1 MQSSIVKYKQ
11 IGPMVATIIFEKCMN
26 DSSHLKI
33 VVVNSLV
40 APEGSSPAEHK
51 QAERARA
58 LRIGLLEAGYNLL
71 AALPPSA
78 DLEAQI
84 ARLQPDLIIVDEQSD
99 AALKRVVAATA
110 SERRPIVCF
119 TEDADRNK
127 MHAAI
132 EAGVSAY
139 VVAGLSAER
148 VKGVLD
154 VALARFEVEQKL
166 RGELEE
172 TRTKLAER
180 KVVERAK
187 GLLMERH
194 HCTEDEAYSKL
205 RRLAMDKN
213 LKLAELAQ
221 RMLDVADLL
230 I

>member
-1 MQSSIVKYKQ
+1 
-11 IGPMVATIIFEKCMN
+11 MN
-26 DSSHLKI
+26 DTANLKI
-33 VVVNSLV
+33 VVINSLV
-40 APEGSSPAEHK
+40 APVGASPEALE
-51 QAERARA
+51 QADRARA
-58 LRIGLLEAGYNLL
+58 LRIGLLEGGYNIL
-71 AALPPSA
+71 AALPPDG

-119 TEDADRNK
+119 TEDNDRKK

-148 VKGVLD
+148 VKTVLD
-154 VALARFEVEQKL
+154 VALARFQVEQRL

-172 TRTKLAER
+172 TRLKLVER
-180 KVVERAK
+180 KVIERAK

-194 HCTEDEAYSKL
+194 RCTEDEAYSKL

-213 LKLAELAQ
+213 LKLADVAQ